1 MEVERSWKI
10 SSLLL
15 EAKNAATALIAR
27 IEFASL
33 SVGAIRCVDP
43 IDCRSHSI
51 GRFSSIVV
59 RSCNSCSLTTEI
71 SNTLFSA
78 VAHQVLD
85 ISDET
90 SIIKYLK
97 LICCMIPE
105 HQILGRIGYRTK
117 CFISLMKPRPSNI
130 LN

>member
-1 MEVERSWKI
+1 M
-10 SSLLL
+10 

-33 SVGAIRCVDP
+33 FVGAIRCVDP

-59 RSCNSCSLTTEI
+59 HFGNSCSLTVEI
-71 SNTLFSA
+71 SNTFSA
-78 VAHQVLD
+78 VGHQVLD

-105 HQILGRIGYRTK
+105 H
-117 CFISLMKPRPSNI
+117 
-130 LN
+130 